1 MTKNKLASRNKMIE
15 YFHDVTGLS
24 YSKCREILKRNKW
37 DILTV
42 FDMNTLADVMISV
55 IEPLYDVFKNLSE
68 CVTEAINNIDWQQF
82 KKALE
87 EATLEELEE
96 AQKEDDEDDRCSI

>member
-24 YSKCREILKRNKW
+24 YSECREILKRNKW

-42 FDMNTLADVMISV
+42 FDMNTLADVMLSV
-55 IEPLYDVFKNLSE
+55 VEPLYEVFKNLAD
-68 CVTEAINNIDWQQF
+68 CVAEAINNIDWQQL
-82 KKALE
+82 KKAI
-87 EATLEELEE
+87 EE

>member
-24 YSKCREILKRNKW
+24 YSECREILKKNKW

-42 FDMNTLADVMISV
+42 FDMNTLADIMLSVM
-55 IEPLYDVFKNLSE
+55 EPLYEAFKNLAD
-68 CVTEAINNIDWQQF
+68 CVAEAINNIDWQQ
-82 KKALE
+82 LS
-87 EATLEELEE
+87 EAIKE
-96 AQKEDDEDDRCSI
+96 AQKEDDEDVGDRYSI